1 MQAKEEVQILYMYVL
16 NIHTLVIKAYK
27 NNDLNDAYYLIS
39 YEKQKYDEMMSIL
52 KDARFKDF
60 FCFNMYQEV
69 EKKMIDINYALDK
82 FKMMKNVYPKLSKRK
97 YHYSLLL
104 LQKNN
109 ILKNLNI
116 SSFTNE
122 GQEAIKTHISKL
134 RKELNKNK
142 KVGIL
147 PIVF

>member
-69 EKKMIDINYALDK
+69 EKKMIDVFRFIIKLLVTKAAFL
-82 FKMMKNVYPKLSKRK
+82 FSVGMKRDLSLFN
-97 YHYSLLL
+97 HLL
-104 LQKNN
+104 
-109 ILKNLNI
+109 
-116 SSFTNE
+116 
-122 GQEAIKTHISKL
+122 
-134 RKELNKNK
+134 
-142 KVGIL
+142 
-147 PIVF
+147 